1 MRRRGATA
9 MTGEFD
15 MGEGQVP
22 RKGNSGLLSFV
33 FSIVSNDIHDFGRGP
48 VSADTV
54 DRKRGCVD

>member
-1 MRRRGATA
+1 

-48 VSADTV
+48 VSADIV
-54 DRKRGCVD
+54 DRKRGSVD